1 MTKTNVRFLVVF
13 STETFDKRFNGK
25 RNGQSN
31 EQIECE
37 FFVHYHHFSIVYRL
51 TNPHYMLPIS
61 WLKPLKI
68 VCNHAQNRLQLSNE
82 LITYTQRKIP
92 FAKMLLF
99 SRRPADFQCEN
110 RNIYY
115 IPMVSQALARQNKTT
130 ITSDAIHIRKFI
142 HNNLSFLSKIK
153 RQSWWRWVI

>member
-1 MTKTNVRFLVVF
+1 MASQMSKLNANLLSIIIIFRSFTGWQIHTTCFRFHDL
-13 STETFDKRFNGK
+13 SPWKSYATMHKIGCNYRMSSSHTHKGK
-25 RNGQSN
+25 FHLQKCYYSP
-31 EQIECE
+31 E
-37 FFVHYHHFSIVYRL
+37 
-51 TNPHYMLPIS
+51 
-61 WLKPLKI
+61 LK
-68 VCNHAQNRLQLSNE
+68 
-82 LITYTQRKIP
+82 
-92 FAKMLLF
+92 
-99 SRRPADFQCEN
+99 RRPADFQCEN